1 MQTTLPLYNF
11 LQVVDKRN
19 VIFKDKLNEIFQGSG
34 QSLGGE
40 ARPSRLVPSNLKHG
54 GTGSSAVRTNSAR
67 HKFTMAVE
75 QEDGEVKLDVE
86 TELPCSCLIVVLMV
100 FKHIK
105 TSQATLSNMKP
116 KTLKHFY
123 ELKSAK
129 NNLFVHKTFLRCDL

>member
-1 MQTTLPLYNF
+1 MFSCFSTLIALVNFIVCKTIFVRRYVYYLQTTLPLYNF

-54 GTGSSAVRTNSAR
+54 GAGSSAVRTNSAR
-67 HKFTMAVE
+67 HKVTMAVE

-86 TELPCSCLIVVLMV
+86 TELPCSCLIVVLLV

-105 TSQATLSNMKP
+105 TT
-116 KTLKHFY
+116 
-123 ELKSAK
+123 
-129 NNLFVHKTFLRCDL
+129 

>member
-40 ARPSRLVPSNLKHG
+40 ARPSRLVPSNLRHG
-54 GTGSSAVRTNSAR
+54 VADSSAVRTNSAR

-86 TELPCSCLIVVLMV
+86 TELPCACLSVVLLV
-100 FKHIK
+100 FKHI
-105 TSQATLSNMKP
+105 TT
-116 KTLKHFY
+116 T
-123 ELKSAK
+123 
-129 NNLFVHKTFLRCDL
+129 